1 MPQLDTSTWPPQ
13 LIWLAIA
20 FLILFFVM
28 RFVALPR
35 VGGVIESRQKR
46 VSDDLETA
54 QRFRL
59 ETEKAIADYEAA
71 LAAARAKGNA
81 IAQEERAAL
90 NAETDK
96 ERAKV
101 EAELNMQTARAEK
114 KIGELKAKAMA
125 DVEKVAADIAAEIV
139 AELAGINTV
148 RRTRAKRQPA
158 SPRVKRKGHRRNPWK
173 SFRRRNS
180 GWRWR
185 LSC

>member
-20 FLILFFVM
+20 FLLLFLVM

-90 NAETDK
+90 NAEADR

-101 EAELNMQTARAEK
+101 EAELNMQTAKAEK
-114 KIGELKAKAMA
+114 KIAELKAKAMA

-139 AELAGINTV
+139 TELAGIKTV
-148 RRTRAKRQPA
+148 KPDA
-158 SPRVKRKGHRRNPWK
+158 SKAAASK
-173 SFRRRNS
+173 SADKAE
-180 GWRWR
+180 GK
-185 LSC
+185 

>member
-20 FLILFFVM
+20 FLLLFLVM

-90 NAETDK
+90 NAEADR

-101 EAELNMQTARAEK
+101 EAELNMETAKAEK
-114 KIGELKAKAMA
+114 KIADLKAKAMA

-139 AELAGINTV
+139 AELAGIQTV
-148 RRTRAKRQPA
+148 KPDVSKAA
-158 SPRVKRKGHRRNPWK
+158 VSK
-173 SFRRRNS
+173 SA
-180 GWRWR
+180 GKAEGK
-185 LSC
+185 